1 MKKSILNILL
11 CVVCFSSLQAQQST
25 NRKSDN
31 YDQLWRNVEAFE
43 QKSLPKSASQEVDK
57 ILRKAISEGNSP
69 QVVKAIIHQGKYDLE
84 IDADNDSLVF
94 HKVNEMLVKSN
105 DEVEKA
111 VLHSMLAELYLN
123 YYFSNRWII
132 DRRTAIIGFVPD
144 DMKEWTKNIFFDR
157 VVENVSASIEERDLL
172 LKAKVEDYSAVVE
185 LGKDSRR
192 FFPSLYDF
200 LSLRAID
207 FLCRLPQGNDL
218 SRSLARKN
226 ISQQSLFAPAEEFVR
241 LQFDPQKQDVGLW
254 TLQIFSNYMASLME
268 RGMDQSLILVEF
280 DKLDYLRQLTSA
292 YKSYALPALRSML
305 TKWDDNDFSVEIVD
319 KIAEYYESYLISTGD
334 SDMEKAKTKE
344 IYELL
349 NQTVQRFPRYGRI
362 GLLQSRLSRLT
373 QPTVSVSGQNTYP
386 LRGKKEIEVSYR
398 NISKLE
404 IDISQVN
411 PTDLFIDRF
420 GGNKNIAKRF
430 VKKQTISLPKGEPY
444 ETKKDTIMLD
454 IDGYGTYIAEFSSD
468 KTIENEQNTYSFA
481 VSDLGTFSRLISE
494 RQTEFF
500 VVDRMS
506 GKPIKNAQIEIFKR
520 IYQASQEKVQKI
532 DSLNTDENGLA
543 KFSQGNEKDRYA
555 YFYRVVS
562 GDDQGS
568 LLENLPNYY
577 FYRQDGRENLE
588 NISIFTDRGI
598 YRPGQTVYFKS
609 IAAIMKDDKAIPI
622 VEKSY
627 SVNLIDANN
636 QTIATKQL
644 RTNEFG
650 SISGE
655 FVLPESKLSG
665 NYQIKVDNAQA
676 NFQVEEYQRP
686 TFEITFEPISGTYK
700 FGDEVTMTGKAENYS
715 GIKLQNSTVDYV
727 ITRSPLW
734 WWRGMNGSTE
744 QIEQGS
750 TITDENG
757 EFNITFKPSKPD
769 NDETNLFWRSTP
781 SVFSFTIEASITD
794 INGETQSAN
803 YMVSVGDISMLL
815 EVDCKDRIEK
825 SSTDNIRFTATNLD
839 GQKIDAKGKY
849 QLFSVNE
856 NDRIGAQLF
865 ESDFQTGMQPEL
877 SAKLQKLPS
886 GKYRLKLQSND
897 EAGNKVEA
905 EKDFVLFSYADKRPP
920 IKTNDWYIVRNEY
933 FSPEKPAEIMLGV
946 SDKDVYVLFE
956 LWQEQKLLK
965 REWITLNNEIRTFTI
980 PYDVAYKNGVSV
992 FLTYMKGQKFYTHSA
1007 LLSEKKKPIDL
1018 NIKLDVFRDKLLPGQ
1033 REEWRIM
1040 VRDASGKAVSAEVLA
1055 SMYDLSLDAIYKSPD
1070 WIFNRPASKN
1080 YLSLPSYRTD
1090 NSLGKVYEVYAGS
1103 MPQFKTPEFVF
1114 DSFNWFGLQFGG
1126 YYDGRIFRMTTRV
1139 ASGNVPLPKAE
1150 SSNLDEVMMVANAQ
1164 SVNLDAKKELLD
1176 TKPVVSQIR
1185 KNFDETAFFFP
1196 QLRTNTN
1203 GEVQFAFT
1211 VPESNT
1217 RWRFRVLA
1225 HDRNLNVGI
1234 ADTFAISQKELMITP
1249 NLPRF
1254 FRQGDQS
1261 TVSTKISNLSEGTL
1275 EGTVTMELFDPLT
1288 DRVLSQIT
1296 LPNQKQ
1302 AFLLSKGESSS
1313 VAWTFDVPADVDL
1326 LGVRIVADSK
1336 LFSDGEQHALVVLP
1350 NRMLVTE
1357 SLPMDVNGNQ
1367 TNVFSMDRLVHPQ
1380 SSTLQNYRLSLE
1392 FASNPAWYAVQALPV
1407 LSAPDNDNAVSWF
1420 ASYYANALGS
1430 HISKTFPKVATMID
1444 GWKKQGGDSET
1455 LLSNLEKNDDLK
1467 NVLLE
1472 ETPWVLEAKNETEQK
1487 QRLSLLFDLNRNQNL
1502 TRTAIDKL
1510 QELQTDEGGWSWIKG
1525 LYPSRNITQ
1534 YVLYGFGRLDE
1545 LNANEFDAAIAVMRE
1560 KAVNYIDRQ
1569 ALRSFEQLK
1578 QNNKKWKN
1586 IASISNID
1594 LEYMFV
1600 RSMYNQYELSPES
1613 KSMIDFYTSVLIKNW
1628 TKFDLYE
1635 RSLIAIIMQRNGNTS
1650 LSSAILKSFRE
1661 HATIDSEKGMFW
1673 ANNRSHVF
1681 VSQSAVSVHTFI
1693 MDAFRISGAQADEM
1707 DLMKKW
1713 LLKQKQTQL
1722 WESTQA
1728 TLDAIYALLS
1738 TGSDWFSSENEV
1750 RLTIG
1755 KTVIEPQHQELGTG
1769 YFKKTWSGRE
1779 IVPDMGSVK
1788 VENKGKSPSWG
1799 ALYWQYFEETDKIS
1813 KTDAGLDVEKK
1824 LFVEKIDDSGKQLI
1838 PLDNNSSLNVGD
1850 KVVVRL
1856 TVRSDR
1862 DFEFVHLKDMRA
1874 ACFEPIAQISG
1885 VRWQDRLI
1893 YYQTSKDAST
1903 NFYFDVMP
1911 RGTYILEYP
1920 VYVNRE
1926 GSYSNGITTVQC
1938 MYAPEFASHTNG
1950 IRINVKE

>member
-31 YDQLWRNVEAFE
+31 YDQLWKNVASFE

-334 SDMEKAKTKE
+334 SDMDKAKTKE

-349 NQTVQRFPRYGRI
+349 NQTVQRFPRYERI
-362 GLLQSRLSRLT
+362 GLLQSRLARLT

-598 YRPGQTVYFKS
+598 YRPGQTVYFKA

-734 WWRGMNGSTE
+734 WWRGINSSTE

-750 TITDENG
+750 TLTDENG
-757 EFNITFKPSKPD
+757 QFNIIFKPSKPD
-769 NDETNLFWRSTP
+769 NETNLIWRSNQ

-794 INGETQSAN
+794 MNGETQSAQYVLN
-803 YMVSVGDISMLL
+803 VGDIGMLL
-815 EVDCKDRIEK
+815 EVDCNDQIEK

-839 GQKIDAKGKY
+839 GRKIDAKGTY
-849 QLFSVNE
+849 RLFSVNE
-856 NDRIGAQLF
+856 NDSIASQILEG
-865 ESDFQTGMQPEL
+865 DFRTGSQPAL
-877 SAKLQKLPS
+877 SAKFQTLPS
-886 GKYRLKLQSND
+886 GKYRLKLQSQD
-897 EAGNKVEA
+897 EAGNKIEA

-920 IKTNDWYIVRNEY
+920 IKTNDWYVVRNEY

-946 SDKDVYVLFE
+946 SDKDVHVLFE

-965 REWITLNNEIRTFTI
+965 RQWITLNNEIHTFTI
-980 PYDVAYKNGVSV
+980 PYDAAYKNGVSV
-992 FLTYMKGQKFYTHSA
+992 FLTYMKDQKFYTHSA
-1007 LLSEKKKPIDL
+1007 ILSIPQKPNDL
-1018 NIKLDVFRDKLLPGQ
+1018 KIKFDVFRDKLLPGQ
-1033 REEWRIM
+1033 KEEWRM
-1040 VRDASGKAVSAEVLA
+1040 TVRDTNGNPVSAEVLA
-1055 SMYDLSLDAIYKSPD
+1055 SMYDLSLDALYKSPD
-1070 WIFNRPASKN
+1070 WILTKPVSEG
-1080 YLSLPSYRTD
+1080 YISLPTYRID
-1090 NSLGKVYEVYAGS
+1090 NSFGTIYGQYTGKMAE
-1103 MPQFKTPEFVF
+1103 FKVSNFVF
-1114 DSFNWFGLQFGG
+1114 DTFNWFGLQFGRDYG
-1126 YYDGRIFRMTTRV
+1126 GRILRATAGAV
-1139 ASGNVPLPKAE
+1139 KQNAPVLKAE
-1150 SSNLDEVMMVANAQ
+1150 SNNLDEVMMVADVQKQ
-1164 SVNLDAKKELLD
+1164 SPENKTAI
-1176 TKPVVSQIR
+1176 SQIR
-1185 KNFDETAFFFP
+1185 TNFKETAFFYP
-1196 QLRTNTN
+1196 QLRTNAN
-1203 GEVQFAFT
+1203 GEVQLAFT

-1225 HDRNLNVGI
+1225 HDRNLNAGTT
-1234 ADTFAISQKELMITP
+1234 DTSVVSQKELMITP

-1254 FRQGDQS
+1254 FRQGDRS
-1261 TVSTKISNLSEGTL
+1261 TVSTKISNLSKETL
-1275 EGTVTMELFDPLT
+1275 EGTVVMELFDPLT

-1336 LFSDGEQHALVVLP
+1336 FFSDGEQHALAVLP

-1367 TNVFSMDRLVHPQ
+1367 TKVFSMDRLVHPQ
-1380 SSTLQNYRLSLE
+1380 SSSLHNYRLTLE
-1392 FASNPAWYAVQALPV
+1392 FASNPGWYAVQALPA
-1407 LSAPDNDNAVSWF
+1407 LSTPDNDNAVSWF

-1430 HISKTFPKVATMID
+1430 HISKTFPKVSAMID
-1444 GWKKQGGDSET
+1444 AWKKQGGNSET

-1525 LYPSRNITQ
+1525 FYPSRSITQ
-1534 YVLYGFGRLDE
+1534 YVLYGLGRLDE
-1545 LNANEFDAAIAVMRE
+1545 LSASESDMAIAVMRE
-1560 KAVNYIDRQ
+1560 KALYYIDAQ

-1578 QNNKKWKN
+1578 KNNKKWKN
-1586 IASISNID
+1586 ITSVPGID

-1600 RSMYNQYELSPES
+1600 RSMYSQYGLSPES

-1728 TLDAIYALLS
+1728 TLDAVYALLS
-1738 TGSDWFSSENEV
+1738 TGSDWLSSENEV
-1750 RLTIG
+1750 QLTIG

-1838 PLDNNSSLNVGD
+1838 PLDNNSSLKVGD

-1874 ACFEPIAQISG
+1874 ACFEPIEQISG

-1938 MYAPEFASHTNG
+1938 MYAPEFTSHTSG